1 MEYTNINEIQRLV
14 LEIKTIYKIIDKK
27 IMICLKYELFIQIQ
41 NNVKISNKLFLKKS
55 FLGSL

>member
-14 LEIKTIYKIIDKK
+14 LEIKTIYKIIHKK
-27 IMICLKYELFIQIQ
+27 IMICVKYELFIQIQ